1 MTEQELNERKL
12 VMLRLL
18 NIFSG
23 MDGGIDFIT
32 LRTFVEEAE
41 GEAITKILKHMS
53 LLLDAANVAT
63 EYTVEDLPRR
73 IG

>member
-23 MDGGIDFIT
+23 MDGGGDF
-32 LRTFVEEAE
+32 LRLKAFTETAE
-41 GEAITKILKHMS
+41 GDAISRVIRNMGS
-53 LLLDAANVAT
+53 LLDVAGVAT
-63 EYTVEDLPRR
+63 QYTLDNPTGE
-73 IG
+73 

>member
-23 MDGGIDFIT
+23 MDGGDF
-32 LRTFVEEAE
+32 LRLKVFTETAE
-41 GEAITKILKHMS
+41 GDAISRVIRNMGR
-53 LLLDAANVAT
+53 LLDVAGVAT
-63 EYTVEDLPRR
+63 QYTLDNPTGE
-73 IG
+73 

>member
-23 MDGGIDFIT
+23 MDGGIDFVH
-32 LRTFVEEAE
+32 LRSFVEEAE
-41 GEAITKILKHMS
+41 GESITKILKHMG

-63 EYTVEDLPRR
+63 EYKLEDLPERVS
-73 IG
+73 

>member
-1 MTEQELNERKL
+1 MTEQELKERKL

-23 MDGGIDFIT
+23 MDGGIDFIQ
-32 LRTFVEEAE
+32 LRTFVEEVE
-41 GEAITKILKHMS
+41 GEAITRILKHMG

-63 EYTVEDLPRR
+63 QYKLEDLPERVK
-73 IG
+73 

>member
-1 MTEQELNERKL
+1 MTEQELKERKL

-23 MDGGIDFIT
+23 MDGGIDFIQ

-41 GEAITKILKHMS
+41 GEAITRILKHMG

-63 EYTVEDLPRR
+63 EYKLEDLPERVS
-73 IG
+73 

>member
-23 MDGGIDFIT
+23 MDGGIDFVT
-32 LRTFVEEAE
+32 LRGFVEGAE
-41 GEAITKILKHMS
+41 GEAITRILTHMGK
-53 LLLDAANVAT
+53 LLDVAGVAT
-63 EYTVEDLPRR
+63 QYTIEDLPRR
-73 IG
+73 VG